1 MDDTQNKPLAE
12 RMRPTTLDELLGQN
26 RIVGEDSMLKRAL
39 ESGSVPSMIFWGPPG
54 CGKTSLAHVIQHQTD
69 HAFISLSA
77 VHSGKKEVR
86 DAIVEAEKRM
96 GFNKQKT
103 ILFIDEIHRFNKA
116 QQDSLLHASETG
128 IVTLIGATT
137 ENPSFEVNNALLSRC
152 QLILFAPL
160 GESELLNLIE
170 QALNSDPRGLCSSKT
185 IENDAAL
192 SLISQAD
199 GDARYLLNQ
208 LEWIVEHSIGDIITP
223 ATLEEVQ
230 VENPLR
236 YDKKDENHY
245 NFISVLH
252 KSIRGSDVDAAL
264 YWLHR
269 MIQSG
274 EDPRYLLRRLMRMAM
289 EDIGN
294 ADPQAIQLATSCQQA
309 YDFLGVPEG
318 LIALDQLTIYLAT
331 APKSNKIEMAE
342 LKAHALVKEHGNL
355 PVPKAFRNPVNK
367 TGKTLGYGDGYK
379 YDHDFPHSF
388 SGQNH
393 LPQKLLGTTIYEP
406 TPHGF
411 EKTIA
416 QRMEFWRK
424 NRESK

>member
-1 MDDTQNKPLAE
+1 MNDTPTTPLAE
-12 RMRPTTLDELLGQN
+12 RMRPTTLDELLGQS
-26 RIVGEDSMLKRAL
+26 RIIGEGSMLKRAL
-39 ESGSVPSMIFWGPPG
+39 EGGSVPSMIFWGPPG
-54 CGKTSLAHVIQHQTD
+54 CGKTSLAHVIRHQTD
-69 HAFISLSA
+69 HAFIALSA

-86 DAIVEAEKRM
+86 EAIVEAEKRTA
-96 GFNKQKT
+96 FNKQKT

-128 IVTLIGATT
+128 VVTLIGATT

-160 GESELLNLIE
+160 GEEELLNLID
-170 QALNSDPRGLCSSKT
+170 QALNNDPRGLCSDKT
-185 IENDAAL
+185 IEKEAAL

-208 LEWIVEHSIGDIITP
+208 LEWIAEHSTSDSISSE
-223 ATLEEVQ
+223 TLKEVQ
-230 VENPLR
+230 IENPLR

-245 NFISVLH
+245 NFISVFQ

-269 MIQSG
+269 MIQAG
-274 EDPRYLLRRLMRMAM
+274 EDPRYLLRRLMRIAI

-309 YDFLGVPEG
+309 YDFLGIPEG
-318 LIALDQLTIYLAT
+318 LMALDQLTIYLAT
-331 APKSNKIEMAE
+331 APKSNKVEMAE
-342 LKAHALVKEHGNL
+342 IKANALVKEYGNL
-355 PVPKAFRNPVNK
+355 PVPKAYRNAVNK
-367 TGKTLGYGDGYK
+367 TGRKLGYGDGYK
-379 YDHDFPHSF
+379 YDHDFPHSYA
-388 SGQNH
+388 GQNH

-424 NRESK
+424 SRESK